1 MIQRVQTLYYLAAI
15 LLSASVLFGLELFSI
30 HTKETQLALSIF
42 GTTQKSVPLYIGTI
56 ILIVKTIYVML
67 LYKNLR
73 LQLLFTKTL
82 IAAYIIWAAV
92 IFVLAFHFNSL
103 FANSEA
109 STHIRFGFA
118 FLLISCIPL
127 FLAMLGVKKD
137 KKLLDSL
144 NRLR

>member
-1 MIQRVQTLYYLAAI
+1 MIQRIQTVYFLAAI
-15 LLSASVLFGLELFSI
+15 LLSVSLLFGIELFSLY
-30 HTKETQLALSIF
+30 TKETQLSLTLF
-42 GTTQKSVPLYIGTI
+42 GTSQKAFPLYIGTI
-56 ILIVKTIYVML
+56 ILVVKTLYVML

-73 LQLLFTKTL
+73 LQLLFSKTL
-82 IAAYIIWAAV
+82 IAAYVLWAAV

-109 STHIRFGFA
+109 STHISFGYA
-118 FLLISCIPL
+118 LPLIAIIPL
-127 FLAMLGVKKD
+127 ILAMLGVKKD